1 MSASD
6 LLTIKDLSI
15 SFTTRHGLVRALEKV
30 NFDIQKGETVAVVG
44 ESGSGKS
51 VTANAILRI
60 LEQTAQVPSGEI
72 IFSGMNLLTMRER
85 DLLDIR
91 GREVAMIFQNPR
103 AALNPIRSIG
113 KQIEDVL
120 RIHGPMTKAEAR
132 VKTIE
137 ALKLVNITDPE
148 HRYHQYPFELSGG
161 MCQRVMIALAI
172 SCKPALLIA
181 DEPTTG
187 LDVTTQA
194 NIMALI
200 KTRSQA
206 LNMATMLITHDL
218 NMAAQYSDRIVVMH
232 AGQVVESASTE
243 ALYQNPMHPY
253 TQKLIAATPSFNTT
267 LQDIQSIPGSLPNLI
282 QPTPSC
288 RFAGR
293 CEQVVAEC
301 YDRALDFVPAGEKH
315 WVACWKVESYAIA

>member
-1 MSASD
+1 MTAAD
-6 LLTIKDLSI
+6 LLTVKNLSI
-15 SFTTRHGLVRALEKV
+15 SFTTRHGVVRALEKV
-30 NFDIQKGETVAVVG
+30 NFTIRKGETVAIVG

-60 LEQTAQVPSGEI
+60 LDQNARVIEGDINFA
-72 IFSGMNLLTMRER
+72 GMNLLNMRER
-85 DLLDIR
+85 DLLEIR
-91 GREVAMIFQNPR
+91 GREIAMIFQNPR

-120 RIHGPMTKAEAR
+120 RLHGPMTKAEAR
-132 VKTIE
+132 RSTIE
-137 ALKLVNITDPE
+137 ALQWVNITDPE
-148 HRYHQYPFELSGG
+148 HRYKQYPFELSGG

-200 KTRSQA
+200 KARSQA
-206 LNMATMLITHDL
+206 MNMATMLITHDL
-218 NMAAQYSDRIVVMH
+218 NMAAQYCDRIVVMH
-232 AGQVVESASTE
+232 AGHVVESATTD

-253 TQKLIAATPSFNTT
+253 SKKLIAATPSPNTAVE
-267 LQDIQSIPGSLPNLI
+267 DIQSIPGSLPNLI
-282 QPTPSC
+282 QHTPNC
-288 RFAGR
+288 RFAER
-293 CEQVVAEC
+293 CELVVAEC
-301 YDRALDFVPAGEKH
+301 RDKQLDFVAAGDNH
-315 WVACWKVESYAIA
+315 WVACCKVEPYAAA